1 MAYDDLYNFVP
12 LRKGM
17 SNAKVCT
24 DDKSL
29 CCLAEFV
36 ADLTDTTVFSLGIF
50 LYSILFIIHIQFVLF
65 KVFSRVTISKME
77 VLQDNLGDTHC
88 ILFSRLRL
96 IF

>member
-50 LYSILFIIHIQFVLF
+50 LHYIIFIISLYCLRCFQGRPLQRW
-65 KVFSRVTISKME
+65 KYCRTI
-77 VLQDNLGDTHC
+77 
-88 ILFSRLRL
+88 
-96 IF
+96 

>member
-50 LYSILFIIHIQFVLF
+50 LHSI
-65 KVFSRVTISKME
+65 
-77 VLQDNLGDTHC
+77 
-88 ILFSRLRL
+88 
-96 IF
+96 